1 MGLMG
6 MLTSN
11 CAYDRPL
18 TISPG
23 FHARARRIIEPLTR
37 TVAPLATEGSLSVG
51 SCPLVVTRM
60 VAPGVEH
67 ETVTSRGAVKAPPGG
82 LKSGTRT
89 VSSAVTRAGG
99 MWNVSVPSPSCPH
112 ELSPHVQTVPS
123 DLR

>member
-18 TISPG
+18 GISPG
-23 FHARARRIIEPLTR
+23 FHARARRIVEALTR
-37 TVAPLATEGSLSVG
+37 TLPPLATKGSPSVG
-51 SCPLVVTRM
+51 SCPFVVTRI

-67 ETVTSRGAVKAPPGG
+67 ETVTSTGAVKAPPGG
-82 LKSGTRT
+82 LKSGART

-99 MWNVSVPSPSCPH
+99 MW
-112 ELSPHVQTVPS
+112 
-123 DLR
+123 